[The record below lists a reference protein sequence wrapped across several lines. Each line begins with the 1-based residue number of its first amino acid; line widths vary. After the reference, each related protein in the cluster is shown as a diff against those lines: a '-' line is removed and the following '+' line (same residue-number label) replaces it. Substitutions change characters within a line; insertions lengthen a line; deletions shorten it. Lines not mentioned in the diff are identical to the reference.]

1 MKIKHGL
8 RAAGILAVASLSW
21 HSTVSARIANPELI
35 PADATVVIS
44 VPDASELSK
53 AASGNSLFSA
63 INTQVTPFVKERI
76 EEAGAADK
84 IKSVEKVLGF
94 DLTPE
99 NVLGIFSSMDIY
111 VLQGESVDEVQ
122 VGGVFAVQDS
132 TKANQL
138 LSLLSLSV
146 GEAIG
151 GGEPKKQTYK
161 EMEITSLGE
170 DDALSYAKTDK
181 LLLAA
186 SSVDELKK
194 LIDRSAEKPS
204 ANFASSDDFK
214 KVSGEIGNG
223 QVYFYMD
230 GAKLQ
235 QLTGGNDL
243 SNPLAGLT
251 ASMQTTKLSGGLL
264 RFEPKSIVSLSASTL
279 ASGPLSDFIRKNPGK
294 DIGITNF
301 VSPDAL
307 LYFGTS
313 VLDSKA
319 IGEGIQAIAGAVP
332 GSDEMLSQVKE
343 AETALGF
350 SFANDLVPALGN
362 ELGIVVLDV
371 DPNANPFPKVD
382 LGLVVKVADE
392 AKMNKVIDGIE
403 KAAAPMLAVFSGGD
417 PSSAKFGS
425 KKLSGATVRTV
436 PVPVPSVSPGIAI
449 HNGYMVIGSTDAAVT
464 SLLEGKS
471 GAKGLLGSS
480 EFKNLGPLVTNN
492 GQAVNFL
499 NLGRI
504 GNLAVNV
511 LKQRATGDSEAE
523 AMTKRVEAVVKTLG
537 AIGNS
542 QTVKNDL
549 LISNAVLSLN

>member
-111 VLQGESVDEVQ
+111 VLQGESVDEAQ

-243 SNPLAGLT
+243 SNPFAGLT
-251 ASMQTTKLSGGLL
+251 TSMQTTKLSGGLL

-294 DIGITNF
+294 DIGVTNF

>member
-111 VLQGESVDEVQ
+111 VLQGESVDEAQ

-243 SNPLAGLT
+243 SNPFAGLT
-251 ASMQTTKLSGGLL
+251 TSMQTTKLSGGLL

-294 DIGITNF
+294 DIGVTNF

-362 ELGIVVLDV
+362 ELGIVVLDI